1 MTLDGRYPHLY
12 VGYQIKTSIA
22 HNRFPLHLAAQHLP
36 GRSGAALSG
45 THPLGDVE
53 LQIPKRLRRFSL
65 PHD

>member
-1 MTLDGRYPHLY
+1 MAP
-12 VGYQIKTSIA
+12 
-22 HNRFPLHLAAQHLP
+22 QHLP